1 MSAENLASGPYFTE
15 AVTAVRSHKL
25 ACSLL
30 GEPVRFLAL
39 KLGDKDNKVTTEHA
53 QVSIAIY
60 IERDYKLKQMYDM

>member
-1 MSAENLASGPYFTE
+1 MCLYSLMYAGNLASGPYFTE
-15 AVTAVRSHKL
+15 AVKAVRSHKL

-53 QVSIAIY
+53 QVSVWC
-60 IERDYKLKQMYDM
+60 LVMLLCML